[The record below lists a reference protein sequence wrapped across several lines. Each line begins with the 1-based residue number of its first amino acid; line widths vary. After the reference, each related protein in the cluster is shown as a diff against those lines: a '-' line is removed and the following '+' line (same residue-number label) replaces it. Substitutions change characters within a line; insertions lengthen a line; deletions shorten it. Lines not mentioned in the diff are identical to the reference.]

1 MLVLRKKGGIMRA
14 KNRRNRRK
22 RVHGYAHRVP
32 LAVFIVVA
40 MVLLIGTLWVKAGCD
55 AIGTEIRR
63 LEGVSQELSERL
75 LTEEMKWNR
84 LRSVDRIRRSLSTSG
99 IPMDWPSRNQVVVLR
114 DVRDWHLADNGG
126 AVSEGDR
133 YAGVGRTGGY
143 E

>member
-1 MLVLRKKGGIMRA
+1 MRA

-32 LAVFIVVA
+32 VAVFVVVA
-40 MVLLIGTLWVKAGCD
+40 MMMLIGTLWVKASCD
-55 AIGTEIRR
+55 AIGMEIHR
-63 LEGVSQELSERL
+63 LEQVSGELRERL

-84 LRSVDRIRRSLSTSG
+84 LRSVDQIRRSLASSG
-99 IPMDWPSRNQVVVLR
+99 IRMDWPGRDQVVVLS
-114 DVRDWHLADNGG
+114 DVRSWQLAD
-126 AVSEGDR
+126 EGTTFGDDGHR